1 MKNKLW
7 EQKEKENMQFK
18 ENAKDKIMTEVF
30 LQNFIIKNSDI
41 LILVVGILTY
51 SETLLIGKIKNE
63 CKKLKK
69 DKLFIVHNLQSF
81 RKVEQIENYI
91 KETLLNCKAFNL
103 KRHKIINITNE
114 YINNEIEDD
123 YNEEEE
129 EEYDEKNIE
138 NIKIDDDEVFENKE
152 INIEKNEMKKKD
164 MKEEDAK
171 GGEPSHFYEEF
182 YYDKDKILNI
192 YHLILANDESEE
204 CKKYNEYTYKF
215 LENMYNFITN
225 IESFDIIKEIK
236 KEFLEI
242 YPKNS
247 INDARDIIHFN
258 KTKDMKEK
266 LLKLESKDNK
276 NIELKKCFTDKIS
289 LSSFKTGFYEPKY
302 NCFKP
307 DDNTLEIRI
316 EIPGNVTYQVMAY
329 SKNSLTII
337 HFKGTKK
344 YDRIPENP
352 ADNISCTREFNAFE
366 IFIPLPIEEYK
377 INSEKPKEGPILKNG
392 ICIIRYE
399 LVNHPYEI

>member
-1 MKNKLW
+1 MKNKSW

-18 ENAKDKIMTEVF
+18 ENAKDKIMAEVF

-41 LILVVGILTY
+41 LLLIVGILTY

-164 MKEEDAK
+164 MREEDTK
-171 GGEPSHFYEEF
+171 EGDPSHFYEEL
-182 YYDKDKILNI
+182 YYDKDKKIKYISFN
-192 YHLILANDESEE
+192 S
-204 CKKYNEYTYKF
+204 CK
-215 LENMYNFITN
+215 
-225 IESFDIIKEIK
+225 
-236 KEFLEI
+236 
-242 YPKNS
+242 
-247 INDARDIIHFN
+247 
-258 KTKDMKEK
+258 
-266 LLKLESKDNK
+266 
-276 NIELKKCFTDKIS
+276 
-289 LSSFKTGFYEPKY
+289 
-302 NCFKP
+302 
-307 DDNTLEIRI
+307 
-316 EIPGNVTYQVMAY
+316 
-329 SKNSLTII
+329 
-337 HFKGTKK
+337 
-344 YDRIPENP
+344 
-352 ADNISCTREFNAFE
+352 
-366 IFIPLPIEEYK
+366 
-377 INSEKPKEGPILKNG
+377 
-392 ICIIRYE
+392 
-399 LVNHPYEI
+399 